1 MKKTI
6 NLKLNASERNF
17 LINIAGRYKYNLSHK
32 PLNKLNKKNLNSLFK
47 KILTIKTERKLW
59 EK

>member
-1 MKKTI
+1 MEKTI
-6 NLKLNASERNF
+6 NLKLNAGERNC

-47 KILTIKTERKLW
+47 KILTIKKELVNDK
-59 EK
+59 K

>member
-6 NLKLNASERNF
+6 NLKLNASERNC

-47 KILTIKTERKLW
+47 KILTIKTERKL
-59 EK
+59 